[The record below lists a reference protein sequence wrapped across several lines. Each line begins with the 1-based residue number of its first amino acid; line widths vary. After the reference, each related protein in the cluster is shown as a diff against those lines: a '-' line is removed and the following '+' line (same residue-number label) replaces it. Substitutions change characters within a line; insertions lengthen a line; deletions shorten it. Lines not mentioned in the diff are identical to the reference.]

1 MTHTFLADLT
11 TALEKHRS
19 MAEKALDQVGD
30 ADFFKSLDP
39 ESNSL
44 ATLVKHMA
52 GSTRSRFT
60 DFLTTDGEKPDR
72 HRDQEFETGGDD
84 RGALMQAWSY
94 SWDLM
99 LGTIRGLSES
109 DLTSVITIRS
119 EPHTVQA
126 ALLRA
131 LTHEAY
137 HVGQIVQ
144 LARHHCGDRWQTLSV
159 PKGESEAFTAQM
171 RAKFGTDQEQETP

>member
-1 MTHTFLADLT
+1 MTTLLADLT
-11 TALEKHRS
+11 TALEKHRA
-19 MAEKALDQVGD
+19 MAEKAMDQVDD

-72 HRDQEFETGGDD
+72 HRDQEFETDGDD
-84 RGALMQAWSY
+84 RRGLMEAWNH

-99 LGTIRGLSES
+99 LQTIRDLSES

-159 PKGESEAFTAQM
+159 PKGKSEAFTAQM
-171 RAKFGTDQEQETP
+171 HAKFRTPQEQEAP